1 MNKFDLIL
9 KKAEQETLALK
20 HPYVGTEH
28 LLLAILK
35 SRSKLV
41 EFLRKQGVTYK
52 KFKNQLIK
60 LIGQTD
66 NNNDYTLYTPMLRC
80 VLNDS
85 LEYAKKNNQQV
96 DEIILFNTIIE
107 SKEGIAVRILETM
120 HIDLEKLKYQEII
133 NYPYCTILNNKVMDE
148 KLVGRD
154 LELANIIQILLR
166 KNKCNPL
173 LIGKAGVGKTA
184 LVEELARKI
193 NKKEVPKELMDV
205 KILRL
210 DLASLV
216 AGTKY
221 RGEFEEKVTKLVN
234 DVKNNKNII
243 LFVDEIHT
251 LVNAGGSEGAIGAGD
266 IFKPFL
272 ARGEIRLIGA
282 TTLNEY
288 HKFIEPDKALSR
300 RMTSVILEEPS
311 AKETL
316 NILLKI
322 KDVYEKYHGVKIDN
336 DIVKL
341 IVELTTKYLLN
352 KANPD
357 KSIELLDSLCSY
369 VKFQNKLQVSID
381 DVYSLFNNKYYIN
394 FLGSNNPKL
403 VDFLNKQK
411 CLVSEDF
418 NFEGKDGSSFISS
431 VLADVLIA
439 ADPNDQYTDY
449 ESLIGS
455 KMIYELNG
463 DSYAFSINNIYRA
476 DTWFGPSVSAT
487 FQYPFITDCDRLYL
501 NNDISLFASSMGDF
515 GEFSELIYQL
525 ALQEDN
531 GLDFGCY
538 FVKSVNEKEPYP
550 EEAYLVN
557 LIKHASDSGSSLI
570 NGNNIPTF
578 TMLVVLLVLNLIAS
592 VYIGYKFTFSKWKSG
607 LAIASATSL
616 LFILISGLLFI
627 IFGAGLKASII
638 LNPVYGGI
646 GVLMPFV
653 ILGIALLVG
662 KIKKGHFK
670 I

>member
-1 MNKFDLIL
+1 MNKYDLIL

-60 LIGQTD
+60 LIGETD

-85 LEYAKKNNQQV
+85 LEYAKKNNRQV

-184 LVEELARKI
+184 LVEELARRI

-403 VDFLNKQK
+403 VDLLNKQK

-418 NFEGKDGSSFISS
+418 NLLSNTLEKDYNHNLFININLNDYNTAYSLNNFLGNPNNVNQEYILQKFIDNPFGVLFIKNYNSESYLKDIINKIIKNRIIIDNFGNEINLSNVMIIVDKVDSYVSSIGFIK
-431 VLADVLIA
+431 
-439 ADPNDQYTDY
+439 N
-449 ESLIGS
+449 ESLNNMSSYFI
-455 KMIYELNG
+455 KYNEL
-463 DSYAFSINNIYRA
+463 
-476 DTWFGPSVSAT
+476 
-487 FQYPFITDCDRLYL
+487 
-501 NNDISLFASSMGDF
+501 
-515 GEFSELIYQL
+515 EL
-525 ALQEDN
+525 
-531 GLDFGCY
+531 
-538 FVKSVNEKEPYP
+538 VK
-550 EEAYLVN
+550 
-557 LIKHASDSGSSLI
+557 
-570 NGNNIPTF
+570 
-578 TMLVVLLVLNLIAS
+578 
-592 VYIGYKFTFSKWKSG
+592 
-607 LAIASATSL
+607 
-616 LFILISGLLFI
+616 
-627 IFGAGLKASII
+627 
-638 LNPVYGGI
+638 
-646 GVLMPFV
+646 
-653 ILGIALLVG
+653 
-662 KIKKGHFK
+662 
-670 I
+670 

>member
-1 MNKFDLIL
+1 MKKIRSLLDYIKNVLIEFFSSIASFFKESWKEILGFKKQAIILIPLICLQIGCLVSASYGFRDNVSLSIFASSINVTREIKDKGELNLTFYSKGKKFSSNELLYLETFVNRMNNYTYRSSHTFLSPINSDGSNMIGSVISISPLNENLITSASFNCGVVNFCNYNHEVTDSPVFSGAHL
-9 KKAEQETLALK
+9 EKVFSTYETLAW
-20 HPYVGTEH
+20 
-28 LLLAILK
+28 
-35 SRSKLV
+35 
-41 EFLRKQGVTYK
+41 
-52 KFKNQLIK
+52 
-60 LIGQTD
+60 
-66 NNNDYTLYTPMLRC
+66 
-80 VLNDS
+80 
-85 LEYAKKNNQQV
+85 
-96 DEIILFNTIIE
+96 
-107 SKEGIAVRILETM
+107 
-120 HIDLEKLKYQEII
+120 
-133 NYPYCTILNNKVMDE
+133 
-148 KLVGRD
+148 
-154 LELANIIQILLR
+154 
-166 KNKCNPL
+166 
-173 LIGKAGVGKTA
+173 
-184 LVEELARKI
+184 
-193 NKKEVPKELMDV
+193 
-205 KILRL
+205 
-210 DLASLV
+210 
-216 AGTKY
+216 
-221 RGEFEEKVTKLVN
+221 RG
-234 DVKNNKNII
+234 
-243 LFVDEIHT
+243 
-251 LVNAGGSEGAIGAGD
+251 
-266 IFKPFL
+266 
-272 ARGEIRLIGA
+272 
-282 TTLNEY
+282 
-288 HKFIEPDKALSR
+288 
-300 RMTSVILEEPS
+300 
-311 AKETL
+311 
-316 NILLKI
+316 
-322 KDVYEKYHGVKIDN
+322 
-336 DIVKL
+336 
-341 IVELTTKYLLN
+341 
-352 KANPD
+352 
-357 KSIELLDSLCSY
+357 
-369 VKFQNKLQVSID
+369 
-381 DVYSLFNNKYYIN
+381 
-394 FLGSNNPKL
+394 
-403 VDFLNKQK
+403 
-411 CLVSEDF
+411 F

-570 NGNNIPTF
+570 NGNNIPAF

>member
-1 MNKFDLIL
+1 MNKYDLIL

-85 LEYAKKNNQQV
+85 LEYAKKNNRQV

-154 LELANIIQILLR
+154 LESANIIQILLR

-184 LVEELARKI
+184 LVEELARRI

-322 KDVYEKYHGVKIDN
+322 KDIYEKYHGVKIHN

-418 NFEGKDGSSFISS
+418 NLLSNTLEKDYNHNLFININLNDYNTAYSLNNFLGNPNNVNQEYILQKFIDNPFGVLFIKNYNSESYLKDIINKIIKNRIIIDNFGNEINLSNVMIIVDKVDSYVSSIGFIK
-431 VLADVLIA
+431 
-439 ADPNDQYTDY
+439 N
-449 ESLIGS
+449 ESLNNMSSYFI
-455 KMIYELNG
+455 KYNEL
-463 DSYAFSINNIYRA
+463 
-476 DTWFGPSVSAT
+476 
-487 FQYPFITDCDRLYL
+487 
-501 NNDISLFASSMGDF
+501 
-515 GEFSELIYQL
+515 EL
-525 ALQEDN
+525 
-531 GLDFGCY
+531 
-538 FVKSVNEKEPYP
+538 VK
-550 EEAYLVN
+550 
-557 LIKHASDSGSSLI
+557 
-570 NGNNIPTF
+570 
-578 TMLVVLLVLNLIAS
+578 
-592 VYIGYKFTFSKWKSG
+592 
-607 LAIASATSL
+607 
-616 LFILISGLLFI
+616 
-627 IFGAGLKASII
+627 
-638 LNPVYGGI
+638 
-646 GVLMPFV
+646 
-653 ILGIALLVG
+653 
-662 KIKKGHFK
+662 
-670 I
+670 

>member
-1 MNKFDLIL
+1 MNKYDLIL

-85 LEYAKKNNQQV
+85 LEYAKKNNRQV

-184 LVEELARKI
+184 LVEELARRI

-403 VDFLNKQK
+403 VDLLNKQK

-418 NFEGKDGSSFISS
+418 NLLSNTLEKDYNHNLFININLNDYNTAYSLNNFLGNPNNVNQEYILQKFIDNPFGVLFIKNYNSESYLKDIINKIIKNRIIIDNFGNEINLSNVMIIVDKVDSYVSSIGFIK
-431 VLADVLIA
+431 
-439 ADPNDQYTDY
+439 N
-449 ESLIGS
+449 ESLNNMSSYFI
-455 KMIYELNG
+455 KYNEL
-463 DSYAFSINNIYRA
+463 
-476 DTWFGPSVSAT
+476 
-487 FQYPFITDCDRLYL
+487 
-501 NNDISLFASSMGDF
+501 
-515 GEFSELIYQL
+515 EL
-525 ALQEDN
+525 
-531 GLDFGCY
+531 
-538 FVKSVNEKEPYP
+538 VK
-550 EEAYLVN
+550 
-557 LIKHASDSGSSLI
+557 
-570 NGNNIPTF
+570 
-578 TMLVVLLVLNLIAS
+578 
-592 VYIGYKFTFSKWKSG
+592 
-607 LAIASATSL
+607 
-616 LFILISGLLFI
+616 
-627 IFGAGLKASII
+627 
-638 LNPVYGGI
+638 
-646 GVLMPFV
+646 
-653 ILGIALLVG
+653 
-662 KIKKGHFK
+662 
-670 I
+670 

>member
-1 MNKFDLIL
+1 MNKYDLIL

-154 LELANIIQILLR
+154 LESANIIQILLR

-184 LVEELARKI
+184 LVEELARRI

-322 KDVYEKYHGVKIDN
+322 KEVNKKYHGVKIDN

-418 NFEGKDGSSFISS
+418 NLLSNTLEKDYNHNLFININLNDYNTAYSLNNFLGNPNNVNQEYILQKFIDNPFGVLFIKNYNSESYLKDIINKIIKNRIIIDNFGNEINLSNVMIIVDKVDSYVSSIGFIK
-431 VLADVLIA
+431 
-439 ADPNDQYTDY
+439 N
-449 ESLIGS
+449 ESLNNMSSYFI
-455 KMIYELNG
+455 KYNEL
-463 DSYAFSINNIYRA
+463 
-476 DTWFGPSVSAT
+476 
-487 FQYPFITDCDRLYL
+487 
-501 NNDISLFASSMGDF
+501 
-515 GEFSELIYQL
+515 EL
-525 ALQEDN
+525 
-531 GLDFGCY
+531 
-538 FVKSVNEKEPYP
+538 VK
-550 EEAYLVN
+550 
-557 LIKHASDSGSSLI
+557 
-570 NGNNIPTF
+570 
-578 TMLVVLLVLNLIAS
+578 
-592 VYIGYKFTFSKWKSG
+592 
-607 LAIASATSL
+607 
-616 LFILISGLLFI
+616 
-627 IFGAGLKASII
+627 
-638 LNPVYGGI
+638 
-646 GVLMPFV
+646 
-653 ILGIALLVG
+653 
-662 KIKKGHFK
+662 
-670 I
+670 